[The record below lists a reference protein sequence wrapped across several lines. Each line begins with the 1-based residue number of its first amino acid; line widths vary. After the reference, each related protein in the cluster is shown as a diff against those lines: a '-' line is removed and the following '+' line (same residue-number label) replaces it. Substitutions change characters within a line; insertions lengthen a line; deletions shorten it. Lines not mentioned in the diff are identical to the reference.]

1 MERTSNEE
9 QDYVKENVLDSPL
22 PSSSYILTP
31 TQPSST
37 AQDTCER
44 SEIIVKR
51 KRKTKDNKITDTM
64 TSIVKEVIGA
74 QQKSDQLLRGEM
86 NEV

>member
-1 MERTSNEE
+1 MELTSNEE
-9 QDYVKENVLDSPL
+9 QDYVEEENVLDSPL

-51 KRKTKDNKITDTM
+51 KRETKDNKITNTM

-74 QQKSDQLLRGEM
+74 QQKSDQLLKQLE
-86 NEV
+86 EK